1 MKYFQLFRVTG
12 VPNTVAYD
20 GGLKSTETE
29 KKKLI
34 AVHLELEKYAN
45 ADDNEIQGWHERSKI
60 FEFPEK
66 MFNTELP
73 TAVVAVNTRAK
84 MDKIPVDLDIPTGE
98 AFKIAIKCAAT
109 DVDIRGAYEYEIIA

>member
-12 VPNTVAYD
+12 VANTIAYD

-29 KKKLI
+29 KKRLI

-45 ADDNEIQGWHERSKI
+45 TDDNEIQGWHERAKT

-66 MFNTELP
+66 MFSTELSN
-73 TAVVAVNTRAK
+73 AVVPVNVPRK
-84 MDKIPVDLDIPTGE
+84 RDKIPVDFEIPVGE
-98 AFKIAIKCAAT
+98 TFKVAISCAAT
-109 DVDIRGAYEYEIIA
+109 AVDMRGVYEYEIIA